1 MSRWRVFCDANVF
14 ISYLIRP
21 TGNGTI
27 PQVVRFCFSED
38 CQLVISSELLDEIR
52 TKTTT
57 KPNLLKQIEPQAVVR
72 LIEALLEI
80 GELVTAEPSETP
92 PELRDIKDTY
102 LLQVSRSGD
111 VDFLVTGDWDLRS
124 IRDQMLRP
132 FIVSPAELL
141 AVLEFTYNT

>member
-1 MSRWRVFCDANVF
+1 MSRWRVLCDANVF

-52 TKTTT
+52 TKTATE
-57 KPNLLKQIEPQAVVR
+57 PNLLKQIEPRAVVR
-72 LIEALLEI
+72 VIEALLEI
-80 GELVTAEPSETP
+80 GELVTAEPSDTP

-102 LLQVSRSGD
+102 LLQASRAGD
-111 VDFLVTGDWDLRS
+111 VDFLVTGDLDLRS
-124 IRDQMLRP
+124 IRDKMLRP
-132 FIVSPAELL
+132 LIVNPTELL
-141 AVLEFTYNT
+141 AILQCTYNR